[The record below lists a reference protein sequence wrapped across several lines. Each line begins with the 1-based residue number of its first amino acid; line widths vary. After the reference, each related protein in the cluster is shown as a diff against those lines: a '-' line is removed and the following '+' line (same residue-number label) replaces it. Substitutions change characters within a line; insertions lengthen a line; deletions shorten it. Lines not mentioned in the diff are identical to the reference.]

1 MLDTRND
8 QPEPRQRASSPTL
21 ITAAVLALA
30 AVTVAA
36 VWFSVRSQPPPELP
50 SAAVTVVTPKPKA
63 AKPAARVAS
72 PECPQL
78 TNPGGRMKWQPSP
91 NAGPWPTD
99 GSVTLPSLGVEAPI
113 VRVGVDS
120 AAHMVVPG
128 NAKDVA
134 WLDQGEIPLGPTQ
147 NVVLA
152 GHINYSRV
160 RGSFSRI
167 QSLQPGDSVFVKM
180 GDKQWEYRVQWG
192 CLFDRNTTQ
201 AERIMGY
208 TETPSVTLISCGGV
222 FDRAAGTHNKRVAV
236 RAELVSDV

>member
-1 MLDTRND
+1 
-8 QPEPRQRASSPTL
+8 
-21 ITAAVLALA
+21 
-30 AVTVAA
+30 
-36 VWFSVRSQPPPELP
+36 
-50 SAAVTVVTPKPKA
+50 VTPKPTQ
-63 AKPAARVAS
+63 KPLAQAGPAS

-78 TNPGGRMKWQPSP
+78 SNPGGRLKWQPSP

-99 GSVTLPSLGVEAPI
+99 GTVALPSLGVEAPI

-160 RGSFSRI
+160 AGSFSRL
-167 QSLQPGDSVFVKM
+167 QSLRPGESVVVKM
-180 GDKQWEYRVQWG
+180 NGKQWEYRVQWS
-192 CLFDRNTTQ
+192 CLFDRSTTQ
-201 AERIMGY
+201 AERVMGY
-208 TETPSVTLISCGGV
+208 TDTPSVTLISCGGV
-222 FDRAAGTHNKRVAV
+222 FDRAAGTHSKRVAV
-236 RAELVSDV
+236 RAELVSDA